1 MALPIAHTTAGYL
14 IHRLDRRRTGFA
26 GWQRA
31 LAFIAIANLP
41 DADFLVGF
49 VVGQPGA
56 FHRGLSHTLLAALVF
71 GAALA
76 ALTRWRL
83 RERWLPAS
91 VVFACVYGSHLL
103 LDALT
108 VDERGPAGAQF
119 FWPFSGAYY
128 IAPFTIF
135 TEIIIDGSS
144 RLGFLASVFAWPTV
158 VVLARELA
166 IALVAIGAFK
176 LLESVT
182 EITVDDGIAVGLATD
197 AGEEDSA

>member
-1 MALPIAHTTAGYL
+1 MALPIAHAAAGYL
-14 IHRLDRRRTGFA
+14 VHRLDRRRTAFA
-26 GWQRA
+26 GWSRA
-31 LAFIAIANLP
+31 LAFMVIANLP

-49 VVGQPGA
+49 VLGKPGA

-71 GAALA
+71 GAALG
-76 ALTRWRL
+76 ALSRWRL
-83 RERWLPAS
+83 RDRWLSAS

-128 IAPFTIF
+128 IAPLTVF

-144 RLGFLASVFAWPTV
+144 RLGFLASVLAWPTV
-158 VVLARELA
+158 VVLAREA
-166 IALVAIGAFK
+166 ALVLLAIGAFN
-176 LLESVT
+176 LIESAAGT
-182 EITVDDGIAVGLATD
+182 TADDAIPVGLAAD
-197 AGEEDSA
+197 AGEEDPA